1 MYKRQNVLGALQVQN
16 RMRSDAVVVTILC
29 DSNKKYLSTDLLRE
43 EPVKP
48 GFMSPDVELTSAEAF
63 RRVCMT
69 C

>member
-1 MYKRQNVLGALQVQN
+1 MIDPDVGALKVQDSLGAQ
-16 RMRSDAVVVTILC
+16 AVVATVFA